1 MFTLMLSVPSGTA
14 TDPNPKELIMK
25 ASNIVIS
32 IAAAISMAGA
42 LGLVYAQST
51 YSDPQTGSPG
61 TTSQQGATGPSSQD
75 SGTMSQDSS
84 TMSQDATDTTGS
96 TQSDSMSGQRLARA
110 DRN

>member
-1 MFTLMLSVPSGTA
+1 
-14 TDPNPKELIMK
+14 MK

-32 IAAAISMAGA
+32 TAAAISMASA

-51 YSDPQTGSPG
+51 YSDPQTGSPS
-61 TTSQQGATGPSSQD
+61 TTSQQGATGTSSQD

-84 TMSQDATDTTGS
+84 TMSQDSTTGS

>member
-1 MFTLMLSVPSGTA
+1 M
-14 TDPNPKELIMK
+14 IMK

-32 IAAAISMAGA
+32 AAAAISMVGT

-51 YSDPQTGSPG
+51 YSDPQTGSPA
-61 TTSQQGATGPSSQD
+61 TTSQQDATGTSSQD
-75 SGTMSQDSS
+75 S
-84 TMSQDATDTTGS
+84 ATGS

>member
-1 MFTLMLSVPSGTA
+1 M
-14 TDPNPKELIMK
+14 IMK

-32 IAAAISMAGA
+32 AAAAISMVGT

-61 TTSQQGATGPSSQD
+61 TTTQQGATGTPSQD
-75 SGTMSQDSS
+75 PGTMGQDSS
-84 TMSQDATDTTGS
+84 TMSQEES
-96 TQSDSMSGQRLARA
+96 TRSDSMSGQRLARA

>member
-1 MFTLMLSVPSGTA
+1 
-14 TDPNPKELIMK
+14 MK

-32 IAAAISMAGA
+32 TAAAISMASA

-51 YSDPQTGSPG
+51 YSDPQTGSPA
-61 TTSQQGATGPSSQD
+61 TTSQQD

-84 TMSQDATDTTGS
+84 TMSQDSTTGS